1 MLEKIDEIFRVIGT
15 SDQKRL
21 KKHFKI
27 YWFNAF
33 QGLKI
38 SNRNSDRSPL
48 GNGVNVRRFLRDRL
62 NHMMSLELPRS
73 L

>member
-21 KKHFKI
+21 KKHFKT

-38 SNRNSDRSPL
+38 SN
-48 GNGVNVRRFLRDRL
+48 
-62 NHMMSLELPRS
+62 
-73 L
+73 